1 MFGIPRPGVH
11 AYRQM
16 SVDTDVLAASP
27 HQLITLLFDG
37 ALRSVDT
44 AVAQINAGDIEGKGR
59 SITKAI
65 EIVGG
70 GLAASLDMKK
80 GGELAVQLAS
90 LYDFVVRQLVD
101 ANIGND
107 TAKLGEARKVLSQM
121 RQNWVD
127 MGAATTAQGVAA

>member
-37 ALRSVDT
+37 ALRSIDT
-44 AVAQINAGDIEGKGR
+44 AVAQINSADIEGKGR

-107 TAKLGEARKVLSQM
+107 TTKLGEARKVLSQM

>member
-37 ALRSVDT
+37 ALRAIDT
-44 AVAQINAGDIEGKGR
+44 AAVQINAGDIEGKGR

-80 GGELAVQLAS
+80 GGELAQQLAS
-90 LYDFVVRQLVD
+90 LYDFVVRQLVN
-101 ANIGND
+101 ANVNND
-107 TAKLGEARKVLSQM
+107 TTKLTEGRKVLAQM

-127 MGAATTAQGVAA
+127 MGAMTSGQGEAA